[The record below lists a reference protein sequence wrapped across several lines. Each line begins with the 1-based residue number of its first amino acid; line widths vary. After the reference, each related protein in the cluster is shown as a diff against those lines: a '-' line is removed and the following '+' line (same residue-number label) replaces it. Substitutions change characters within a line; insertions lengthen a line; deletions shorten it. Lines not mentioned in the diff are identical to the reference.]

1 MYAHLRHATPRHG
14 PPPHAARHAHASRH
28 ATPRATPR
36 HATPRHAT
44 PRHATRGHNKPTRPR
59 HATPRPPRCFRNNF
73 ACVRR
78 VLCTPR
84 VRRVLCTPRV
94 SRSRAAREPLESR
107 SRAAREPLRS
117 RRLPRRAK
125 PSQGAAAKRRS
136 DRAATLCLVA
146 ARRVLRRAACS
157 RARVLTTAAPFV
169 CYPTHPQREHTT

>member
-1 MYAHLRHATPRHG
+1 MSIRTYNLRH
-14 PPPHAARHAHASRH
+14 
-28 ATPRATPR
+28 ATPR

-44 PRHATRGHNKPTRPR
+44 PRVVITNQHV

-94 SRSRAAREPLESR
+94 KAREPLESR
-107 SRAAREPLRS
+107 SRAARDTLENLS
-117 RRLPRRAK
+117 RAAPESSATSPCQAQSRCRCQAAK
-125 PSQGAAAKRRS
+125 RKRRS

>member
-1 MYAHLRHATPRHG
+1 MSIRTYNLRH
-14 PPPHAARHAHASRH
+14 
-28 ATPRATPR
+28 ATPR

-44 PRHATRGHNKPTRPR
+44 PRVVITNQHVHATPR
-59 HATPRPPRCFRNNF
+59 HATPRCFRNNF